1 MSAIIICAII
11 CAIIGLLSVLSLVR
25 DADRA
30 KKTLPW
36 LIVPVVLAVG
46 IKLMVGETLLVSAL
60 TIVLTLVVLW
70 WIGKVL
76 LGKKLW
82 PRIWGKITKPALTG
96 IGGAFMLLLG
106 TAAWIPAV
114 ACKLLLAMYAKLRD
128 RFARQAAGD
137 EHV

>member
-1 MSAIIICAII
+1 MIPVIIAGAIVL
-11 CAIIGLLSVLSLVR
+11 LLSVLSVVR

-36 LIVPVVLAVG
+36 LIVPALLTVSIGLTA
-46 IKLMVGETLLVSAL
+46 GEKLLVSAL
-60 TIVLTLVVLW
+60 TIVVALIVLW
-70 WIGKVL
+70 WVGKVT

-82 PRIWGKITKPALTG
+82 PRIWSKITKAALKG

-106 TAAWIPAV
+106 TAAWIPGV
-114 ACKLLLAMYAKLRD
+114 ACTLLLAMYAKLRD
-128 RFARQAAGD
+128 RFAQPEAGGD